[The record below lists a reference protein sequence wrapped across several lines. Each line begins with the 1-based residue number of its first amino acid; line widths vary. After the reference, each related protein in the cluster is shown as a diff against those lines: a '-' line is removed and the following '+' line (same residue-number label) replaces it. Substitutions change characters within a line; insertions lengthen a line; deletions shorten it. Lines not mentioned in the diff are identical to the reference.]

1 MIDRKDA
8 FDPFV
13 ERTTYNIVITGD
25 AGAGKSCIM
34 LKYMKDEFEERTAN
48 TIGIDVMKKP
58 YLIEGEEINL
68 QIWDTAGQ
76 DRFRAI
82 TTSYYKKADGIMLA
96 YDVTNRESFDSLT
109 GWLQDIEK
117 LARADVDLLFVGNK
131 SDLLDLRQVS
141 CEEGLSIAKK
151 YGTDMIETSAKSSSN
166 IKLAFDILVRA
177 IHSKRVK
184 LALSRERSTRLT
196 VESDHSKSEAKKTTC
211 CDPQGTTSK

>member
-82 TTSYYKKADGIMLA
+82 TTSYYKQANLA
-96 YDVTNRESFDSLT
+96 IEVFTPAIKES
-109 GWLQDIEK
+109 
-117 LARADVDLLFVGNK
+117 
-131 SDLLDLRQVS
+131 
-141 CEEGLSIAKK
+141 
-151 YGTDMIETSAKSSSN
+151 
-166 IKLAFDILVRA
+166 
-177 IHSKRVK
+177 
-184 LALSRERSTRLT
+184 
-196 VESDHSKSEAKKTTC
+196 
-211 CDPQGTTSK
+211 